1 MTGDDERESAP
12 SLPVVDPDE
21 VGPPTA
27 VEGPVAGVLLA
38 AGTSSRFEDGNKL
51 LAELDGEPLVRHA
64 ARTLAATDLDPLVAV
79 VGNDADRV
87 ADALDGLGFEV
98 VHNPDYADGQ
108 ATSVR
113 AAVESLVGVS
123 GAVFALG
130 DMPRVDPASVEKL
143 VRVYRSGRASA
154 LAAACEGQR
163 GNPVLFDERYFD
175 GLADVEGDRGGREV
189 LLEGEESILVQTEDE
204 GVLED
209 VDTRKS
215 LNQIQEQ

>member
-113 AAVESLVGVS
+113 AAVEALDGVS

-130 DMPRVDPASVEKL
+130 DMPYVDPASVEKL

-154 LAAACEGQR
+154 LAAAYEGQR
-163 GNPVLFDERYFD
+163 GNPVLFDARYFEE
-175 GLADVEGDRGGREV
+175 LVDVEGDRGGREV
-189 LLEGEESILVQTEDE
+189 LLRGEDSVLAETSDRGVIIDLDRASDFRSLTEG
-204 GVLED
+204 
-209 VDTRKS
+209 
-215 LNQIQEQ
+215 